1 MNDAQLNAFRE
12 IAEAMRGPEAQ
23 DWQWIGPHVSQ
34 RVFGISERRAKSY
47 AEAHGGHARRMDSVL
62 DRWSR
67 YVGMEVNTGIFNI
80 KGEVALV
87 QNPDGSHKLAL
98 IIKAPP
104 ARLDMITW
112 ALTLGVKD
120 LEGRGLAIT
129 DVPPQMEE
137 ECYAEARKTYFDRL
151 GV

>member
-1 MNDAQLNAFRE
+1 MNDAQLEGFRR
-12 IAEAMRGPEAQ
+12 IAEAMQGPEAQ
-23 DWQWIGPHVSQ
+23 DWQWIGPHMSQ

-67 YVGMEVNTGIFNI
+67 YIGMEVNTGIFGI

-87 QNPDGSHKLAL
+87 QDDNGSHKLAL

-104 ARLDMITW
+104 SRLDMIAW
-112 ALTLGVKD
+112 AATLGVKSLD
-120 LEGRGLAIT
+120 GRGLAIT
-129 DVPPQMEE
+129 NVPPQMEE
-137 ECYAEARKTYFDRL
+137 ACYAEARKTYFDRL